1 MKAIR
6 IHEFGPPE
14 VMKLEEVP
22 TPGPGAGQVRVKVHA
37 VSVNVSLDVQMRAGD
52 YDRTITL
59 PYTPGVD
66 PTGVIDAVGEGVTG
80 FSVGDRVSAPQ
91 IPRNGG
97 GYAEYVLASMERLT
111 RIPEGVDFPSA
122 TVTLRHFPT
131 AMGQCRIA
139 DVQPG
144 EWVLVMGAAG
154 ALASCALQVLTQQ
167 GARVIAGA
175 GADARVQAAMTLGA
189 AAGINYRTHDLRSEV
204 MRLTENKGVAVVLEN
219 VGDTALFPQAMTCLA
234 MNGRLVTVGSH
245 GGATVPLDVRLLY
258 QRRAKILSGLGG
270 DRKGDAEEAL
280 RLVAE
285 GRYKVLVDR
294 VLPLSQAV
302 EAHRLVEANAVLGKV
317 VLDPTLG

>member
-6 IHEFGPPE
+6 IHEFGPPD

-22 TPGPGAGQVRVKVHA
+22 TPSPGAGQVRVRVHA

-52 YDRTITL
+52 YDRTIAL
-59 PYTPGVD
+59 PYTPGID

-80 FSVGDRVSAPQ
+80 FSMDDRVSAPQ
-91 IPRNGG
+91 APRNGG
-97 GYAEYVLASMERLT
+97 GYAEYAIAPAERLT
-111 RIPEGVDFPSA
+111 RIPAAVDFPSA

-139 DVQPG
+139 NVQPG

-154 ALASCALQVLTQQ
+154 ALASCALQVLKLQ
-167 GARVIAGA
+167 GAHVIAGA
-175 GADARVQAAMTLGA
+175 GAGDRVQAALALGA
-189 AAGINYRTHDLRSEV
+189 VAGINYRTQDLRSEV
-204 MRLTENKGVAVVLEN
+204 MRLTENKGVSVVLEN
-219 VGDTALFPQAMTCLA
+219 VGDPGLFPQALACLA

-258 QRRAKILSGLGG
+258 QRRAKIMSGLGG

-285 GRYKVLVDR
+285 GAYTVLIDR

-302 EAHRLVEANAVLGKV
+302 TAHRLVEANAVLGKV
-317 VLDPTLG
+317 LLDPTQG